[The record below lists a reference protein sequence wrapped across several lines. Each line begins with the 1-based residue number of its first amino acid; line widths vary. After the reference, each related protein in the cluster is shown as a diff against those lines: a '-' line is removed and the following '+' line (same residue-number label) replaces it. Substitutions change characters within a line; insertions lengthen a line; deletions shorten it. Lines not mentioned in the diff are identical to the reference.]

1 MHLLM
6 MLDNELEESFWA
18 SLTKQHECILSR
30 LSGESILLN
39 FSLVCPTA
47 APFGIQK
54 RLLSGIKG
62 SLLLLPPV
70 HCLAWQFVT
79 LLGKN
84 PACGSEVV
92 LWQNSTINHKFSV
105 NGRLPPSWLWSF
117 RSAGIARAEETTAC
131 LRREQETWKE
141 FALLFIVQDSGFRFN
156 TKKSRKFQINS
167 YRFNTF
173 TSYFW

>member
-1 MHLLM
+1 

-18 SLTKQHECILSR
+18 SLKKQHKYIWSR
-30 LSGESILLN
+30 FSGESILLN
-39 FSLVCPTA
+39 FPSVPHFWLHWNPETTA
-47 APFGIQK
+47 AWV
-54 RLLSGIKG
+54 KG
-62 SLLLLPPV
+62 SLLFLPPV
-70 HCLAWQFVT
+70 RCLAWQCVT

-105 NGRLPPSWLWSF
+105 NGRLPPSWLWPF

-141 FALLFIVQDSGFRFN
+141 SALLFIVQDSGFRFN
-156 TKKSRKFQINS
+156 
-167 YRFNTF
+167 
-173 TSYFW
+173 